1 MIDFTPKMRA
11 SGPSVPLILDN
22 NLLSPHLDYDF
33 SNMAD
38 DGKEYY
44 RGGKRYHRPY
54 GWRRIALN
62 VKGQYQ
68 DRTWLGRGGFYSAIQ
83 LFSLI
88 KLTCTHTTHA

>member
-22 NLLSPHLDYDF
+22 NLLSPRLDYDF

-83 LFSLI
+83 LFSLS
-88 KLTCTHTTHA
+88 